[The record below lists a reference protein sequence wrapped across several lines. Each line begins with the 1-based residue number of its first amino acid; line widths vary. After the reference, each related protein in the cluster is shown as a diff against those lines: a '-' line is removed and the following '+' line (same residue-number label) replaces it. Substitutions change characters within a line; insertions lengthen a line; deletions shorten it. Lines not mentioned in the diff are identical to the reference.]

1 MNPEERVV
9 YLTFDDGP
17 QPDTTPVILDI
28 LREEAVPASFFMV
41 GANVARYPE
50 LYEQILKEGHSV
62 GSHTYN
68 HVSGFKLSL
77 SAYMDE
83 VKRGHAILQTQ
94 EHKLFRPPYG
104 RMTLREKNTLLKQ
117 GYTIVLWDVMTHD
130 WDKEYYADKIL
141 NIVKRY
147 TRNGSIINC
156 HDSLKAKAQIV
167 PALRPM
173 IQWLKSEG
181 YAFGKL

>member
-1 MNPEERVV
+1 MSPEERVV

-17 QPDTTPVILDI
+17 QPDTTPLVLDI
-28 LREEAVPASFFMV
+28 LKEEGVQATFFMV
-41 GANVARYPE
+41 GANVVKEPA
-50 LYEQILKEGHSV
+50 LYERVRQEGHSV

-68 HVSGFKLSL
+68 HKSGFKLSF
-77 SAYMDE
+77 SAYMEE
-83 VKRGHAILQTQ
+83 VAKGHQPLGEDTQ
-94 EHKLFRPPYG
+94 RLFRPPYG
-104 RMTLREKNTLLKQ
+104 RMTWRQKNALLQQ

-130 WDKEYYADKIL
+130 WDKAYHADKIL
-141 NIVKRY
+141 EIIQRY

-156 HDSLKAKAQIV
+156 HDSLKSKAQTV

-181 YAFGKL
+181 YVFGKL